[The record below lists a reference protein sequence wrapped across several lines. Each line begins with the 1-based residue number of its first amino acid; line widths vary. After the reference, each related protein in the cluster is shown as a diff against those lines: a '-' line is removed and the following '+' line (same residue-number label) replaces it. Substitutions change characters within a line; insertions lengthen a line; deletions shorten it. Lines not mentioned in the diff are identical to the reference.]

1 MSYNV
6 KLETQQDV
14 ENMKVLIKRGYT
26 LKSMQAKL
34 KPVLEV
40 GMVVD
45 IFNHTLWVGWDVDRF
60 DPHGL
65 DVVITSQDALVKF
78 TSKYK
83 D

>member
-6 KLETQQDV
+6 KLVTQQDI
-14 ENMKVLIKRGYT
+14 ENMKVLIKRGYN
-26 LKSMQAKL
+26 LKSMQSKL
-34 KPVLEV
+34 NPKLEV

-45 IFNHTLWVGWDVDRF
+45 IFNHTLWVGWDVDCY

-78 TSKYK
+78 TSNYK